1 MLEGENAYFCD
12 GCDKKVK
19 ALKRLSIKRLPPH
32 LIISLRRFEFDYEAD
47 QKIKINKYCE
57 FPFELNL
64 ENYSQDKLNES
75 NPNLGRKPE
84 QRSSSSMNDE

>member
-64 ENYSQDKLNES
+64 ESYSQDKLNES
-75 NPNLGRKPE
+75 NQVKKSE
-84 QRSSSSMNDE
+84 QQSSTSMND

>member
-1 MLEGENAYFCD
+1 MSISLDVKKHVTESFQSLVKGEMLEGENAYFCD

-19 ALKRLSIKRLPPH
+19 ALKRLSIKRLPPQ

-64 ENYSQDKLNES
+64 
-75 NPNLGRKPE
+75 
-84 QRSSSSMNDE
+84 